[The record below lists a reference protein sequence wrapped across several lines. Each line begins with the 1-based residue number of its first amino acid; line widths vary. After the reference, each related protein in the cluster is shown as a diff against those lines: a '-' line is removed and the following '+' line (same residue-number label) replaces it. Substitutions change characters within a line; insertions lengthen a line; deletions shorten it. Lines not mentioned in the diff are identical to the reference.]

1 MDKTSIENIISELR
15 EMQKSRDCPEID
27 LLETA
32 MFLEDVFNI
41 RLDESEID
49 ISLLRHGADLTDF
62 ILYKLGD
69 S

>member
-1 MDKTSIENIISELR
+1 MDTNAREKIISELR
-15 EMQKSRDCPEID
+15 EMQKNRGCPEID

-32 MFLEDVFNI
+32 MFLEDVFGI

-49 ISLLRHGADLTDF
+49 KTVLGHEADIAAFIS
-62 ILYKLGD
+62 YKLGG

>member
-1 MDKTSIENIISELR
+1 MDKTAIDNIISELR

-32 MFLEDVFNI
+32 MFLEDVFGI
-41 RLDESEID
+41 SLDESEID
-49 ISLLRHGADLTDF
+49 TSLLGHRADLSAF
-62 ILYKLGD
+62 ISCKLGD

>member
-1 MDKTSIENIISELR
+1 MDTTAVEKIISELR
-15 EMQKSRDCPEID
+15 EMQKSRGCPEID

-32 MFLEDVFNI
+32 MFLEDVFGI

-49 ISLLRHGADLTDF
+49 ESVLGPPADLTAF
-62 ILYKLGD
+62 VSYKLGD